1 MKKILRS
8 YGITFVGSLLFS
20 LAFSAFFEVNQVGM
34 AGMTG
39 LGQVI
44 NVFLPQISVGVI
56 VFVLNVPIFLVGW
69 RLLGFHLLASSLFS
83 MAVSSAAS

>member
-1 MKKILRS
+1 MKKFLRA
-8 YGITFVGSLLFS
+8 YGIIFAGSLLFS

-69 RLLGFHLLASSLFS
+69 KLLGFHLLDRKS
-83 MAVSSAAS
+83 VV

>member
-1 MKKILRS
+1 MKKFLRT

-20 LAFSAFFEVNQVGM
+20 LAFSAFFETNQVGM

-44 NVFLPQISVGVI
+44 NVFLP
-56 VFVLNVPIFLVGW
+56 
-69 RLLGFHLLASSLFS
+69 
-83 MAVSSAAS
+83 